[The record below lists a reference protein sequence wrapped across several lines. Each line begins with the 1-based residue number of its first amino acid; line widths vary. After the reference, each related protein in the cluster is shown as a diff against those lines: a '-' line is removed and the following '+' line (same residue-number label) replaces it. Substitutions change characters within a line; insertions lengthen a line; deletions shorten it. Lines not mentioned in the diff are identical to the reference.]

1 MTSQVVSFDRY
12 GVGWSDDNDSG
23 ASPSVDEC
31 VRDAFFCMKCAM
43 PEQDKWLLLGPSM
56 GSIVAQ
62 CMIAQQPDKIAGLL
76 NMDGFPAAFES
87 ERENFMS
94 GRKMWA
100 MIPMIS
106 WTGIVRMML
115 SIAPL
120 DAFASQSFTASHI
133 KAQVRDMLSAQLTLT
148 DSLTDTLLECCWLG
162 DCR

>member
-76 NMDGFPAAFES
+76 NMDGFAAAFES
-87 ERENFMS
+87 KRGKFLSARRFWRLMGMVE
-94 GRKMWA
+94 
-100 MIPMIS
+100 
-106 WTGIVRMML
+106 WTGILRLGMKFM
-115 SIAPL
+115 SSEQ
-120 DAFASQSFTASHI
+120 FASQSFTAAHV
-133 KAQVRDMLSAQLTLT
+133 KAQVRESHPLCVASQ
-148 DSLTDTLLECCWLG
+148 WLWLAG
-162 DCR
+162 